1 VEVRIDL
8 LQDSKLISTSNFLMG
23 ARKKENPKEAMMVP
37 KLDVLDSEE
46 REHFNLRY
54 ELTSHL

>member
-1 VEVRIDL
+1 
-8 LQDSKLISTSNFLMG
+8 MG